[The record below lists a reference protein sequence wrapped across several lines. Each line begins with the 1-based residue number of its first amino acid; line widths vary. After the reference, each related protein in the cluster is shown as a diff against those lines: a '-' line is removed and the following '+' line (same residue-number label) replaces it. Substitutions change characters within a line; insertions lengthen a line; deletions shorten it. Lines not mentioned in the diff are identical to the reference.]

1 MDERD
6 VSTILIVED
15 ETMVRLPLA
24 EYLRDCGYNVL
35 EAGDASEAINVVNS
49 DQVDVVFSDV
59 RMPGRMDGFGLARW
73 MRQNRPEVPV
83 LLTSGWIGA
92 AASNCQAP
100 REVKIIE
107 KPYSQAQ
114 VVRRI
119 EGLPRHPR

>member
-1 MDERD
+1 
-6 VSTILIVED
+6 
-15 ETMVRLPLA
+15 MVRLPLA
-24 EYLRDCGYNVL
+24 EYLRDCGYHVL
-35 EAGDASEAINVVNS
+35 EAGDASEAIDIFNS

-73 MRQNRPEVPV
+73 LRQNHPEVPV

-92 AASNCQAP
+92 AAVDSQAP
-100 REVKIIE
+100 REVKMIE

-119 EGLPRHPR
+119 EGLLRRPEESDATSSTMRRPGS